1 MIEVLLF
8 WVNVIKNEDYFIKG
22 IILKFMNEVV
32 FKKNII
38 KIFFDKVF
46 FVVINVIVGILSGVI
61 IRKINI
67 KIKDKSVVLDL
78 KINNSVDIVKEKE

>member
-1 MIEVLLF
+1 
-8 WVNVIKNEDYFIKG
+8 
-22 IILKFMNEVV
+22 MNEVV

-78 KINNSVDIVKEKE
+78 KINNSVDIVQEKE

>member
-1 MIEVLLF
+1 
-8 WVNVIKNEDYFIKG
+8 
-22 IILKFMNEVV
+22 MNEVV